1 MSRRIPGSA
10 RATCHDAAVIGL
22 VIAICVGILVGFIR
36 GGSLK
41 TLGEAHLRA
50 VPIVFIGVLFQLASQ
65 FADRSD
71 LRWLGFAFILASFAC
86 VFAFAALNFRLPG
99 MTLIALGAFSNLLV
113 ISANGGMPVSLHA
126 LARAGLDNPF
136 APGTAG
142 LKGAHHVLTDASRLR
157 FLADVIP
164 ITVTANVA
172 SVGDILIWAGLLLLI
187 QQLMIGP
194 RGKRRRGAA
203 VSARSGPD

>member
-1 MSRRIPGSA
+1 
-10 RATCHDAAVIGL
+10 VIGL
-22 VIAICVGILVGFIR
+22 VIAVAFGFLVGFIR

-41 TLGEAHLRA
+41 TFGQAKLHA
-50 VPIVFIGVLFQLASQ
+50 VPIVFLGVAFQVASTV
-65 FADRSD
+65 ADKAD
-71 LRWLGFAFILASFAC
+71 LRWLGFACILASFAC

-113 ISANGGMPVSLHA
+113 IAVNVGMPVSLHA
-126 LARAGLDNPF
+126 LERAGLDNPF
-136 APGTAG
+136 APGAAG

-187 QQLMIGP
+187 QQLMVGP
-194 RGKRRRGAA
+194 RGKRRRGAT
-203 VSARSGPD
+203 VSARSEPD